1 MHSRHRAW
9 IAAVACVVLAAGSA
23 RACLWDRDTLADE
36 ERGLPEMSSIILG
49 RYERHTPEFL
59 ERRIRLARTALAH
72 ASPSEA
78 KALLDDIGVA
88 QDRLNR
94 QPEAIAT
101 MQEKIRRFGVD
112 YTTAANLGT
121 FYAHAGQLAPA
132 ESWIRRALK
141 INPEAHFG
149 REWVQLHAIRY
160 FRSTKQRPLPKV
172 RPTTGTESRRLRFRF
187 WGEPFLEQS
196 EPLLLGMS
204 GGAPSQLSSM
214 LREAKLPANAL
225 EGVAGIVRMGDRES
239 PELYAAL
246 AQLLR
251 VRGDNSLAAL
261 AYWRALEAG
270 AEKHPLADEWDEA
283 GAYAR
288 QSIHLDAGQIP
299 MSRRTYEWGRDYAR
313 QWVAAYQ
320 ERERELIRTGQDP
333 EATLHYAEFYRKWG
347 RPQDPLPVPAPLSQN
362 GWTLWIPLLSLGA
375 GLGTGLVYWLW
386 RRRPLVRTRP
396 SAAVK

>member
-1 MHSRHRAW
+1 MRGRFGLF
-9 IAAVACVVLAAGSA
+9 IAVVWAVGTAGAAE
-23 RACLWDRDTLADE
+23 ACLWDRDTLADE

-59 ERRIRLARTALAH
+59 ERRIRLAQAALPT
-72 ASPSEA
+72 ASPAQA
-78 KALLDDIGVA
+78 KALLDDLGVA

-94 QPEAIAT
+94 QPEAIAA
-101 MQEKIRRFGVD
+101 MQEKLRRFGVE

-121 FYAHAGQLAPA
+121 FYAHAGQLEPA
-132 ESWIRRALK
+132 ETWIRRALQ

-160 FRSTKQRPLPKV
+160 FRSARQRPLPKSD
-172 RPTTGTESRRLRFRF
+172 PATATEQRRLRFRF
-187 WGEPFLEQS
+187 WGEPFLKRS

-204 GGAPSQLSSM
+204 GGAPSQLSTM

-225 EGVAGIVRMGDRES
+225 EGTAGILRMGDRES

-251 VRGDNSLAAL
+251 VRGDNSLATL

-270 AEKHPLADEWDEA
+270 GEKHPLVDEWEDA
-283 GAYAR
+283 AAHAR
-288 QSIHLDAGQIP
+288 QSIHLDPGQIP
-299 MSRRTYEWGRDYAR
+299 MSPRTYRWGRDYAR
-313 QWVAAYQ
+313 RWVAAYQ

-333 EATLHYAEFYRKWG
+333 EAAANYAEFYRRWG
-347 RPQDPLPVPAPLSQN
+347 RPQDPLPAPVTLSQN
-362 GWTLWIPLLSLGA
+362 GWIFWIPLLSLGG
-375 GLGTGLVYWLW
+375 GLGYWLW
-386 RRRPLVRTRP
+386 RRRPLVRARLNT
-396 SAAVK
+396 AFK